1 MLDQNKFSSVPLS
14 FFRTSWFRDVGPSVI
29 YGENERQPVGVWILT
44 DKHSVPSSS
53 PPTPSK
59 LLIYLAGVG
68 KCTILPVLQTWVNWP
83 EPPFHYQWLC
93 CASVL
98 SGVWHLP
105 VGWGF
110 CRKFFAVRA
119 FTCKQVLTSAW
130 VCVHR
135 RCIRSPGKYYGLI
148 LDHCLHLL
156 VQFRR
161 PALPHLQSLMGAV
174 EQEVVLACRDRPGL
188 CGLILVL
195 HSLPS
200 PKPHSG
206 VLSSHASQLQRNSVW
221 RNKNIAWFIPAVISS
236 LVEKQHWNVSF
247 YVLSWFH

>member
-1 MLDQNKFSSVPLS
+1 MSGNLLGCESLL
-14 FFRTSWFRDVGPSVI
+14 TSIQSP
-29 YGENERQPVGVWILT
+29 
-44 DKHSVPSSS
+44 HS

-59 LLIYLAGVG
+59 LLICLAGVG
-68 KCTILPVLQTWVNWP
+68 KGTVLPFLQTWVNWP
-83 EPPFHYQWLC
+83 ESHPFIT
-93 CASVL
+93 
-98 SGVWHLP
+98 SGCVVP
-105 VGWGF
+105 QPSQESDICVVGWGF

-119 FTCKQVLTSAW
+119 FTCKQVLTSAG

-135 RCIRSPGKYYGLI
+135 WCIRSPGKYYGLI

-156 VQFRR
+156 VQFRH
-161 PALPHLQSLMGAV
+161 PALPHPQSLMGAV

-195 HSLPS
+195 HSLLS

-236 LVEKQHWNVSF
+236 LVEKQHWNGSF